1 MTKDILL
8 DLYNKHKDWIIV
20 VKRLGANNAVAED
33 LVQDMYIKMHLANK
47 KTLIESIDIY
57 AYFVLRNLYF
67 DYFRKLKKKREN
79 EVYIEDMTLRLKHI
93 DDKMCYE
100 IEDTNLFSLKDE
112 LEASDEI
119 DQLVK
124 AKDTLLWYDK
134 KVLNL
139 HYSGVTMRA
148 LSRDT
153 GISLSSIFNT
163 IKNARNTIKKEL
175 DKELRKYGV

>member
-1 MTKDILL
+1 MDNNILL
-8 DLYNKHKDWIIV
+8 DLYKKHNDWIIV
-20 VKRLGANNAVAED
+20 VKRLGANNSVAED

-47 KTLIESIDIY
+47 KTLIESIDVY

-67 DYFRKLKKKREN
+67 DYFNKLKKKRDN
-79 EVYIEDMTLRLKHI
+79 EVYI
-93 DDKMCYE
+93 DDLVDYLNKQNLEFTSYE
-100 IEDTNLFSLKDE
+100 VEDTNLFSLKDE
-112 LEASDEI
+112 LEASDKI
-119 DQLVK
+119 DRLVV

-163 IKNARNTIKKEL
+163 IKNARNTIKKQL
-175 DKELRKYGV
+175 DE

>member
-8 DLYNKHKDWIIV
+8 DLYKKHNDWIIV
-20 VKRLGANNAVAED
+20 VKRLGANNSVAED

-47 KTLIESIDIY
+47 KTLIESIDVY

-67 DYFRKLKKKREN
+67 DYFNKLKVRRKN
-79 EVYIEDMTLRLKHI
+79 EVRIDKIIEGWEEYPDRFI
-93 DDKMCYE
+93 SSQ
-100 IEDTNLFSLKDE
+100 IEDTDE
-112 LEASDEI
+112 FCMKTEIEASDKI

-163 IKNARNTIKKEL
+163 IKNARNTIKKQL
-175 DKELRKYGV
+175 DGIL

>member
-1 MTKDILL
+1 MDNNILL
-8 DLYNKHKDWIIV
+8 DLYKKHNDWIIV
-20 VKRLGANNAVAED
+20 VKRLGANNSVAED

-47 KTLIESIDIY
+47 KTLIESIDVY

-67 DYFRKLKKKREN
+67 DYFNKLKKKRDN
-79 EVYIEDMTLRLKHI
+79 EVYI
-93 DDKMCYE
+93 DDLVDYLNKQNLEFTSYE
-100 IEDTNLFSLKDE
+100 VEDTNLFSLKDE
-112 LEASDEI
+112 LEASDKI
-119 DQLVK
+119 DRLVV

-153 GISLSSIFNT
+153 GISLSS
-163 IKNARNTIKKEL
+163 
-175 DKELRKYGV
+175 

>member
-1 MTKDILL
+1 MDKDILL
-8 DLYNKHKDWIIV
+8 DLYNKHNDWIIV
-20 VKRLGANNAVAED
+20 VKRLGANKSVAED

-67 DYFRKLKKKREN
+67 DYFRKLKKKRDN
-79 EVYIEDMTLRLKHI
+79 EVYIEDLVDYLNKQNLEFTS
-93 DDKMCYE
+93 YE
-100 IEDTNLFSLKDE
+100 VEDTNLFCMKSE
-112 LEASDEI
+112 VEASNKI
-119 DQLVK
+119 DRLVV
-124 AKDTLLWYDK
+124 AKDTLLWYDR

-175 DKELRKYGV
+175 DGIL